1 MMKPSRAAFARH
13 RLAPWAVLGLIVTI
27 AGCASTNVQ
36 PLSVYSGSEPLPRP
50 DRILVYDLAASPEAI
65 TPNGGVITRLHS
77 LVSATSQTE
86 EQLKVGREVADA
98 LSEELVQRI
107 RALGLPA
114 ERASSLQPLADGT
127 LAIEGQFV
135 SIDEGNRMRR
145 AVIGFGAGESEVRTL
160 VQVYLGMDGAQH
172 IVQEFETSA
181 ESSKAPGMAATMG
194 AGAAA
199 RGATALA
206 TAAAAGGGIHAAT
219 ESRQTAEA
227 DARRTADVLVKRLA
241 QFFAAQG
248 WIAREAAQ

>member
-1 MMKPSRAAFARH
+1 
-13 RLAPWAVLGLIVTI
+13 VTI
-27 AGCASTNVQ
+27 AGCASTKVQ
-36 PLSVYSGSEPLPRP
+36 PLSVYSGSESLPRP
-50 DRILVYDLAASPEAI
+50 DRILVYDLATSPAAI

-77 LVSATSQTE
+77 LVSGTSQTE
-86 EQLKVGREVADA
+86 EQLRVGREVADA
-98 LSEELVQRI
+98 LSEELRI

-135 SIDEGNRMRR
+135 SIDEGNRLRR
-145 AVIGFGAGESEVRTL
+145 TVIGFGAGASEVRTL

-199 RGATALA
+199 RGAAALA
-206 TAAAAGGGIHAAT
+206 AGAAAGGGIHAAT

-248 WIAREAAQ
+248 WIARDAAQ

>member
-1 MMKPSRAAFARH
+1 MRASHAALVGH
-13 RLAPWAVLGLIVTI
+13 RLTTCVVFGLIMTI
-27 AGCASTNVQ
+27 VGCASTKVQ
-36 PLSVYSGSEPLPRP
+36 PLSVYSSSEPLPRP

-98 LSEELVQRI
+98 LSAELVQRI

-127 LAIEGQFV
+127 LAIEGQFI
-135 SIDEGNRMRR
+135 SIDEGNRLRR
-145 AVIGFGAGESEVRTL
+145 TVIGFGAGESDVRAL
-160 VQVYLGMDGAQH
+160 VQVYMGMDGAQH
-172 IVQEFETSA
+172 LVQEFETSA
-181 ESSKAPGMAATMG
+181 ESSKAPGMAAMMG

-199 RGATALA
+199 RGAAALG
-206 TAAAAGGGIHAAT
+206 TAAVAGGGIHAAT

-241 QFFAAQG
+241 HFFAAQG
-248 WIAREAAQ
+248 WVAPEAAS

>member
-1 MMKPSRAAFARH
+1 MKPCASSVWY
-13 RLAPWAVLGLIVTI
+13 RLTRWAVFGLMVTI
-27 AGCASTNVQ
+27 VGCASTRVQ
-36 PLSVYSGSEPLPRP
+36 PLSVYSSPEPLPRP
-50 DRILVYDLAASPEAI
+50 DRILVYDLAVSPEEI

-86 EQLKVGREVADA
+86 EQLTVGRQVADA

-114 ERASSLQPLADGT
+114 ERASSLAPLADGT
-127 LAIEGQFV
+127 LAIEGQFI
-135 SIDEGNRMRR
+135 SIDEGNRLRR
-145 AVIGFGAGESEVRTL
+145 AVIGFGAGGSEVRTL
-160 VQVYLGMDGAQH
+160 VQVYLGMDSAQH
-172 IVQEFETSA
+172 LVQEFETSA
-181 ESSKAPGMAATMG
+181 DSSKAPGMAATMG

-199 RGATALA
+199 HGAAALA

-241 QFFAAQG
+241 EFFAAQG
-248 WIAREAAQ
+248 WIAREGAR